1 MEGRCPAFDPPPLR
15 TLTFPSLEDLEWSRI
30 HLSEPRMQSIA
41 ESSAQPFDR
50 DPVCGMEIAPTSDTP
65 ELDYRGRRYRFC
77 AEACLGRFAAAP
89 ADYLESDDPVC
100 GMRVD
105 RALAPGVARHA
116 GQPFFFCSERC
127 RARFEAAPNAW
138 LDPSSAP
145 AHAPAPEG
153 TRYTCPMDPEVVR
166 DAPGDCPVCGMALE
180 PLVPDVSAGPGPE
193 LVDFR
198 RRLRFGAPLA
208 LALLVLEMG
217 SHLGLPFAAWLGA
230 HVHVWLQLVLAT
242 PVVVWIAG
250 PFFRRGWASLVNRS
264 PNMWTLIALGAG
276 ASYAFSVAAV
286 LAPGLFPAAVLG
298 PDGLP
303 PVYFEAAA
311 VILVLVLAGQ
321 VLELSARERTGD
333 AIRALLDLAPKSAR
347 RVREEGAAAG
357 GGEGDE
363 DVPLETVRVG
373 DRLRVRPG
381 ESVPVDGVVLDGRS
395 AVDESMLTGEPV
407 PVEKGPG
414 DPVTGGTLNRAGA
427 FTMRAEGVGADTVLA
442 RIVDLVAA
450 AQRSRAPV
458 QGLVDRVASRFVP
471 AVVAVAAIAF
481 VTWSLAGPDP
491 ALPHAMVA
499 AVSVLVIACP
509 CALGLA
515 TPMSIMVA
523 VGRGA
528 RAGVLVRDAAALE
541 SLSKADVLLVDKTG
555 TLTVGAPEL
564 TDVVAVAGGPDE
576 TEILALAAS
585 LERGSEH
592 PLASAVVSG
601 AEARGAA
608 LREVEDF
615 QAIPGR
621 GVRGRVAGRAAALG
635 NAALMRELGIDPGA
649 LDPPRER
656 LQKAGRTVML
666 LAVAGELQGLVAVS
680 DPIRPSARAA
690 LGGLRRAGL
699 RIVMATGDSP
709 RAARAIARE
718 LDIDDWRAET
728 APEDKRDLVVELQ
741 SRGRRVAMAG
751 DGINDAPAL
760 AAADT
765 AIAMG
770 DGADVAVRSAGV
782 ALVGGDL
789 LGIVRARRLAGETL
803 RNIRQNL
810 FFAFVYN
817 VAGVAVAAGALYPV
831 FGVLLSP
838 VLAAAAMSLSSVSVI
853 GNALRLQ
860 GVPLEPS
867 PRRDPG

>member
-1 MEGRCPAFDPPPLR
+1 
-15 TLTFPSLEDLEWSRI
+15 
-30 HLSEPRMQSIA
+30 MQSIA

-50 DPVCGMEIAPTSDTP
+50 DPVCGMEVAPASDTP

-77 AEACLGRFAAAP
+77 AEACLGRFVAAP
-89 ADYLESDDPVC
+89 TDYLESDDPVC

-116 GQPFFFCSERC
+116 GRSYFFCSERC
-127 RARFEAAPNAW
+127 RARFEAAPDAY

-145 AHAPAPEG
+145 APAPEG

-180 PLVPDVSAGPGPE
+180 PMVPDVSAGPGPE

-276 ASYAFSVAAV
+276 ASYAFSLAAV
-286 LAPGLFPAAVLG
+286 LAPGLFPASVLG

-311 VILVLVLAGQ
+311 VILILVLAGQ

-347 RVREEGAAAG
+347 RVREEGEGA
-357 GGEGDE
+357 GEGDE
-363 DVPLETVRVG
+363 DVPLEAVGVG

-395 AVDESMLTGEPV
+395 TVDESMLTGEPM

-414 DPVTGGTLNRAGA
+414 DPVTGGTLNRSGA
-427 FTMRAEGVGADTVLA
+427 FTLRAEGVGADTVLA
-442 RIVDLVAA
+442 RIVELVAA

-471 AVVAVAAIAF
+471 AVVAVAGIAF
-481 VTWSLAGPDP
+481 VVWSLVGPDP
-491 ALPHAMVA
+491 ALPYAVVA

-528 RAGVLVRDAAALE
+528 RAGVLIRDAAALE
-541 SLSKADVLLVDKTG
+541 SLAKSDVLLVDKTG
-555 TLTVGAPEL
+555 TLTAGAPEL
-564 TDVVAVAGGPDE
+564 TDVIAAPGGPLE
-576 TEILALAAS
+576 SEVLSLSAS

-592 PLASAVVSG
+592 PLASAIVRG
-601 AEARGAA
+601 AAARGAA
-608 LREVEDF
+608 LQEVEDF
-615 QAIPGR
+615 EAIPGR

-635 NAALMRELGIDPGA
+635 NAALMRELGIDPHG
-649 LDPPRER
+649 LDAARKR
-656 LQKAGRTVML
+656 LQGAGRTVML
-666 LAVAGELQGLVAVS
+666 LAVGGELQGLVAAS

-690 LGGLRRAGL
+690 LEALRRAGL

-709 RAARAIARE
+709 RAARTIARE
-718 LDIDDWRAET
+718 LDIDDWWAEA
-728 APEDKRDLVVELQ
+728 APEDKRNLVAELQ
-741 SRGRRVAMAG
+741 SRGHRVVMAG
-751 DGINDAPAL
+751 DGINDAPGL

-765 AIAMG
+765 GIAMG
-770 DGADVAVRSAGV
+770 DGADVAVQSAGV

-817 VAGVAVAAGALYPV
+817 VAGIAVAAGVMYPM

-853 GNALRLQ
+853 GNALRLRRA
-860 GVPLEPS
+860 PLETS
-867 PRRDPG
+867 PRGPGVNTA

>member
-1 MEGRCPAFDPPPLR
+1 MQPTDE
-15 TLTFPSLEDLEWSRI
+15 PS
-30 HLSEPRMQSIA
+30 A
-41 ESSAQPFDR
+41 VPFAR
-50 DPVCGMEIAPTSDTP
+50 DPVCGMEVAPSAGTP
-65 ELDYRGRRYRFC
+65 PVDHRGRQYRFC
-77 AEACLGRFAAAP
+77 SEPCRRQFAAAP
-89 ADYLESDDPVC
+89 ADYLESNDPVC

-105 RALAPGVARHA
+105 RASARSVARHS
-116 GQPFFFCSERC
+116 GQAFFFCSERC
-127 RARFEAAPNAW
+127 RTRFEASPDEF
-138 LDPSSAP
+138 LEPLP
-145 AHAPAPEG
+145 AAEPMPEG
-153 TRYTCPMDPEVVR
+153 VLYTCSMDPEVVR

-180 PLVPDVSAGPGPE
+180 PMLPAPEDGPSPE

-198 RRLRFGAPLA
+198 RRLRIGIPFGLA
-208 LALLVLEMG
+208 ILVLEMG
-217 SHLGLPFAAWLGA
+217 GHLGLPLTVWLGA
-230 HVHVWLQLVLAT
+230 HLHAWLQLVLAT

-250 PFFRRGWASLVNRS
+250 PFFRRGWASVVNRS

-276 ASYAFSVAAV
+276 AAYAFSVAAV
-286 LAPGLFPAAVLG
+286 LAPGIFPAAVRG
-298 PDGLP
+298 MDGLP

-347 RVREEGAAAG
+347 RVGE
-357 GGEGDE
+357 EGDE
-363 DVPLETVRVG
+363 DVPLEAVGVG
-373 DRLRVRPG
+373 DRLLVRPG
-381 ESVPVDGVVLDGRS
+381 ESVPVDGVVLDGWS
-395 AVDESMLTGEPV
+395 TVDESMLTGEPV

-414 DPVTGGTLNRAGA
+414 DPVTGGTLNRSGA
-427 FTMRAEGVGADTVLA
+427 FTMRAEGVGGDTVLA
-442 RIVDLVAA
+442 RIVGLVAE

-458 QGLVDRVASRFVP
+458 QALVDRVASRFVP

-481 VTWSLAGPDP
+481 IAWSLLGPDP
-491 ALPHAMVA
+491 VLPLAVVA

-515 TPMSIMVA
+515 TPVSIMVA

-541 SLSKADVLLVDKTG
+541 SLAKADVLLVDKTG
-555 TLTVGAPEL
+555 TLTAGAPAL
-564 TDVVAVAGGPDE
+564 TDVIAAPGGPAERD
-576 TEILALAAS
+576 ILSLSAS
-585 LERGSEH
+585 LERASEH
-592 PLASAVVSG
+592 PLASAIV
-601 AEARGAA
+601 RGAA
-608 LREVEDF
+608 ARDAPLREVEDF
-615 QAIPGR
+615 EAIPGR

-656 LQKAGRTVML
+656 LQEAGRTVML

-680 DPIRPSARAA
+680 DPIRPSARGA
-690 LGGLRRAGL
+690 LGLLRRDGM
-699 RIVMATGDSP
+699 RIVMATGDST
-709 RAARAIARE
+709 RAARTVAGE
-718 LDIDDWRAET
+718 LDIDDWRAE
-728 APEDKRDLVVELQ
+728 ASPEDKRDLVAELQ
-741 SRGRRVAMAG
+741 SRGHRVAMAG
-751 DGINDAPAL
+751 DGINDAPGL

-765 AIAMG
+765 GIAMG

-838 VLAAAAMSLSSVSVI
+838 ILAAAAMSLSSVSVI
-853 GNALRLQ
+853 GNALRLRR
-860 GVPLEPS
+860 VPLETS
-867 PRRDPG
+867 PRDPGMNTA

>member
-1 MEGRCPAFDPPPLR
+1 
-15 TLTFPSLEDLEWSRI
+15 
-30 HLSEPRMQSIA
+30 MQSFA

-50 DPVCGMEIAPTSDTP
+50 DPVCGMEVTPTSDAP

-77 AEACLGRFAAAP
+77 AEACLGKFAADP
-89 ADYLESDDPVC
+89 TGYLESKDPVC
-100 GMRVD
+100 GMVVD
-105 RALAPGVARHA
+105 RGSARSFARHA
-116 GQPFFFCSERC
+116 GQSFFFCSERC
-127 RARFEAAPNAW
+127 RTRFEA
-138 LDPSSAP
+138 DPGAYLGPSP
-145 AHAPAPEG
+145 EPGPVTAPEG

-166 DAPGDCPVCGMALE
+166 DVPGDCPVCGMALE
-180 PLVPDVSAGPGPE
+180 PMLPAPAAGPGPE

-198 RRLRFGAPLA
+198 RRLRFGAPLG

-217 SHLGLPFAAWLGA
+217 SHLGLPFQAWLGA

-286 LAPGLFPAAVLG
+286 LAPGLFPASVLG

-347 RVREEGAAAG
+347 RVREPSKG

-363 DVPLETVRVG
+363 DVPLEAVGVG

-381 ESVPVDGVVLDGRS
+381 ESVPVDGVVLEGRS
-395 AVDESMLTGEPV
+395 TVDESMLTGEPV
-407 PVEKGPG
+407 PMEKAPG
-414 DPVTGGTLNRAGA
+414 DPVTGGTLNRSGA
-427 FTMRAEGVGADTVLA
+427 FTMRADGVGADTVLA
-442 RIVDLVAA
+442 RIVELVAA

-458 QGLVDRVASRFVP
+458 QGLVDRVSSRFVP
-471 AVVAVAAIAF
+471 AVIAVAAAAF
-481 VTWSLAGPDP
+481 AAWSLVGPDP
-491 ALPHAMVA
+491 ALPYAVVA

-528 RAGVLVRDAAALE
+528 RAGVLIRDAAALE
-541 SLSKADVLLVDKTG
+541 SLAKSDVLLVDKTG
-555 TLTVGAPEL
+555 TLTSGAPEL
-564 TDVVAVAGGPDE
+564 TDVIAVPGGPAE
-576 TEILALAAS
+576 SEILSLSAS

-592 PLASAVVSG
+592 PLASAIVGG
-601 AEARGAA
+601 AAARGAT
-608 LREVEDF
+608 LRDVEDF
-615 QAIPGR
+615 EAIPGR

-635 NAALMRELGIDPGA
+635 NATLMRELGIASGGLGA
-649 LDPPRER
+649 DRER
-656 LQKAGRTVML
+656 LQEAGRTVML
-666 LAVAGELQGLVAVS
+666 LAVGGELQGLVAVS

-690 LGGLRRAGL
+690 LGALRRAGL

-709 RAARAIARE
+709 RAARALARE
-718 LDIDDWRAET
+718 LDIDDWRAEA
-728 APEDKRDLVVELQ
+728 APEEKRNLVAELQ
-741 SRGRRVAMAG
+741 SRGHRVVMAG

-765 AIAMG
+765 GIAMG

-817 VAGVAVAAGALYPV
+817 VAGIAVAAGVLYPM

-853 GNALRLQ
+853 GNALRLR
-860 GVPLEPS
+860 GVPLERS
-867 PRRDPG
+867 SRRDRGR

>member
-1 MEGRCPAFDPPPLR
+1 
-15 TLTFPSLEDLEWSRI
+15 
-30 HLSEPRMQSIA
+30 MQSFA

-50 DPVCGMEIAPTSDTP
+50 DPVCGMEVTPTSDAP
-65 ELDYRGRRYRFC
+65 ELDYQGRRYRFC
-77 AEACLGRFAAAP
+77 AEACLGKFAADP
-89 ADYLESDDPVC
+89 TGYLESKDPVC
-100 GMRVD
+100 GMVVD
-105 RALAPGVARHA
+105 RGSARSFARHA
-116 GQPFFFCSERC
+116 GQSFFFCSERC
-127 RARFEAAPNAW
+127 RTRFEA
-138 LDPSSAP
+138 DPGAYLGPSP
-145 AHAPAPEG
+145 EPGPVTAPEG

-166 DAPGDCPVCGMALE
+166 DVPGDCPVCGMALE
-180 PLVPDVSAGPGPE
+180 PMLPAPAAGPGPE

-198 RRLRFGAPLA
+198 RRLRFGAPLG

-217 SHLGLPFAAWLGA
+217 SHLGLPFQAWLGA

-286 LAPGLFPAAVLG
+286 LAPGLFPASVLG

-347 RVREEGAAAG
+347 RVREPSKG

-363 DVPLETVRVG
+363 DVPLEAVGVG

-381 ESVPVDGVVLDGRS
+381 ESVPVDGVVLEGRS
-395 AVDESMLTGEPV
+395 TVDESMLTGEPV
-407 PVEKGPG
+407 PMEKAPG
-414 DPVTGGTLNRAGA
+414 DPVTGGTLNRSGA
-427 FTMRAEGVGADTVLA
+427 FTMRADGVGADTVLA
-442 RIVDLVAA
+442 RIVELVAA

-458 QGLVDRVASRFVP
+458 QGLVDRVSSRFVP
-471 AVVAVAAIAF
+471 AVIAVAAAAF
-481 VTWSLAGPDP
+481 AAWSLVGPDP
-491 ALPHAMVA
+491 ALPYAVVA

-528 RAGVLVRDAAALE
+528 RAGVLIRDAAALE
-541 SLSKADVLLVDKTG
+541 SLAKSDVLLVDKTG
-555 TLTVGAPEL
+555 TLTSGAPEL
-564 TDVVAVAGGPDE
+564 TDVIAAPGGPAE
-576 TEILALAAS
+576 SEILSLSAS

-592 PLASAVVSG
+592 PLASAIVGG
-601 AEARGAA
+601 AAARGAT
-608 LREVEDF
+608 LRDVEDF
-615 QAIPGR
+615 EAIPGR

-635 NAALMRELGIDPGA
+635 NATLMRELGIASGGLGA
-649 LDPPRER
+649 DRER
-656 LQKAGRTVML
+656 LQEAGRTVML
-666 LAVAGELQGLVAVS
+666 LAVGGELQGLVAVS

-690 LGGLRRAGL
+690 LGALRRAGL

-709 RAARAIARE
+709 RAARALARE
-718 LDIDDWRAET
+718 LDIDDWRAEA
-728 APEDKRDLVVELQ
+728 APEEKRNLVAELQ
-741 SRGRRVAMAG
+741 SRGHRVVMAG

-765 AIAMG
+765 GIAMG

-817 VAGVAVAAGALYPV
+817 VAGIAVAAGVLYPM

-853 GNALRLQ
+853 GNALRLR
-860 GVPLEPS
+860 GVPLERS
-867 PRRDPG
+867 SRRDRGR

>member
-1 MEGRCPAFDPPPLR
+1 
-15 TLTFPSLEDLEWSRI
+15 
-30 HLSEPRMQSIA
+30 MQSFA

-50 DPVCGMEIAPTSDTP
+50 DPVCGMEVTPTSDAP
-65 ELDYRGRRYRFC
+65 ELDYQGRRYRFC
-77 AEACLGRFAAAP
+77 AEACLGKFAADP
-89 ADYLESDDPVC
+89 TGYLESKDPVC
-100 GMRVD
+100 GMVVD
-105 RALAPGVARHA
+105 RGSARSFARHA
-116 GQPFFFCSERC
+116 GQSFFFCSERC
-127 RARFEAAPNAW
+127 RTRFEA
-138 LDPSSAP
+138 DPGAYLGPSP
-145 AHAPAPEG
+145 EPGPVTAPEG

-166 DAPGDCPVCGMALE
+166 DVPGDCPVCGMALE
-180 PLVPDVSAGPGPE
+180 PMLPAPAAGPGPE

-198 RRLRFGAPLA
+198 RRLRFGAPLG

-217 SHLGLPFAAWLGA
+217 SHLGLPFQAWLGA

-286 LAPGLFPAAVLG
+286 LAPGLFPASVLG

-347 RVREEGAAAG
+347 RVREPSKG

-363 DVPLETVRVG
+363 DVPLEAVGVG

-381 ESVPVDGVVLDGRS
+381 ESVPVDGVVLEGRS
-395 AVDESMLTGEPV
+395 TVDESMLTGEPV
-407 PVEKGPG
+407 PMEKAPG
-414 DPVTGGTLNRAGA
+414 DPVTGGTLNRSGA
-427 FTMRAEGVGADTVLA
+427 FTMRADGVGADTVLA
-442 RIVDLVAA
+442 RIVELVAA

-458 QGLVDRVASRFVP
+458 QGLVDRVSSRFVP
-471 AVVAVAAIAF
+471 AVIAVAAAAF
-481 VTWSLAGPDP
+481 AAWSLVGPDP
-491 ALPHAMVA
+491 ALPYAVVA

-528 RAGVLVRDAAALE
+528 RAGVLIRDAAALE
-541 SLSKADVLLVDKTG
+541 SLAKSDVLLVDKTG
-555 TLTVGAPEL
+555 TLTSGAPEL
-564 TDVVAVAGGPDE
+564 TDVIAVPGGPAE
-576 TEILALAAS
+576 SEILSLSAS

-592 PLASAVVSG
+592 PLASAIVGG
-601 AEARGAA
+601 AAARGAT
-608 LREVEDF
+608 LRDVEDF
-615 QAIPGR
+615 EAIPGR

-635 NAALMRELGIDPGA
+635 NATLMRELGIASGGLGA
-649 LDPPRER
+649 DRER
-656 LQKAGRTVML
+656 LQEAGRTVML
-666 LAVAGELQGLVAVS
+666 LAVGGELQGLVAVS

-690 LGGLRRAGL
+690 LGALRRAGL

-709 RAARAIARE
+709 RAARALARE
-718 LDIDDWRAET
+718 LDIDDWRAEA
-728 APEDKRDLVVELQ
+728 APEEKRNLVAELQ
-741 SRGRRVAMAG
+741 SRGHRVVMAG

-765 AIAMG
+765 GIAMG

-817 VAGVAVAAGALYPV
+817 VAGIAVAAGVLYPM

-853 GNALRLQ
+853 GNALRLR
-860 GVPLEPS
+860 GVPLERS
-867 PRRDPG
+867 SRRDRGR

>member
-1 MEGRCPAFDPPPLR
+1 
-15 TLTFPSLEDLEWSRI
+15 
-30 HLSEPRMQSIA
+30 MQSFA
-41 ESSAQPFDR
+41 ESSTQPFDR
-50 DPVCGMEIAPTSDTP
+50 DPVCGMEVTPTSDTP

-77 AEACLGRFAAAP
+77 AEACRRKFAAAP
-89 ADYLESDDPVC
+89 TGYLESNDPVC
-100 GMRVD
+100 GMSVD
-105 RALAPGVARHA
+105 RASARSFARHA
-116 GQPFFFCSERC
+116 GKPFFFCSERC
-127 RARFEAAPNAW
+127 RTRFEADPEEF
-138 LDPSSAP
+138 LDPRP
-145 AHAPAPEG
+145 EPDPVPEG
-153 TRYTCPMDPEVVR
+153 TRYTCAMCPEVVR
-166 DAPGDCPVCGMALE
+166 DAPGDCPICGMALE
-180 PLVPDVSAGPGPE
+180 PMLPAPAAGPGPE

-198 RRLRFGAPLA
+198 RRLRFGAPLG

-286 LAPGLFPAAVLG
+286 LAPGLFPASVLG

-311 VILVLVLAGQ
+311 VILVLVLVGQ
-321 VLELSARERTGD
+321 VLELAARERTGD

-347 RVREEGAAAG
+347 RVREEGEG
-357 GGEGDE
+357 SGESEE
-363 DVPLETVRVG
+363 DVPLEAVGVG

-395 AVDESMLTGEPV
+395 TVDESMLTGEPM

-414 DPVTGGTLNRAGA
+414 DPVTGGTLNRSGT
-427 FTMRAEGVGADTVLA
+427 FTLRAEGVGADTVLA
-442 RIVDLVAA
+442 RIVELVAA

-481 VTWSLAGPDP
+481 VVWSLAGPDP
-491 ALPHAMVA
+491 ALPYAVVA

-528 RAGVLVRDAAALE
+528 RAGVLIRDAAALE
-541 SLSKADVLLVDKTG
+541 SLAKSDVLLVDKTG
-555 TLTVGAPEL
+555 TLTAGAPEL
-564 TDVVAVAGGPDE
+564 TDVIAAPGGPLE
-576 TEILALAAS
+576 SEVLSLSAS

-592 PLASAVVSG
+592 PLASAIVSG
-601 AEARGAA
+601 AAARGAT

-615 QAIPGR
+615 EAIPGR

-635 NAALMRELGIDPGA
+635 NAALMRELGIESGS
-649 LDPPRER
+649 LDADRER
-656 LQKAGRTVML
+656 LQETGRTVML
-666 LAVAGELQGLVAVS
+666 LAVGGDLQGLVAAS

-690 LGGLRRAGL
+690 LRKLRRAGL

-709 RAARAIARE
+709 RAAEAIARE
-718 LDIDDWRAET
+718 LDIDDWRAEA
-728 APEDKRDLVVELQ
+728 APEDKRNLVAELR
-741 SRGRRVAMAG
+741 SRGHRVVMAG

-760 AAADT
+760 AAAD
-765 AIAMG
+765 AGIAMG

-817 VAGVAVAAGALYPV
+817 VAGVAVAAGVLYPL

-853 GNALRLQ
+853 GNALRLRR
-860 GVPLEPS
+860 VPLERS
-867 PRRDPG
+867 PRGG

>member
-1 MEGRCPAFDPPPLR
+1 MQ
-15 TLTFPSLEDLEWSRI
+15 
-30 HLSEPRMQSIA
+30 LSCHQS
-41 ESSAQPFDR
+41 ESTTAR
-50 DPVCGMEIAPTSDTP
+50 DPVCGMSVE
-65 ELDYRGRRYRFC
+65 
-77 AEACLGRFAAAP
+77 
-89 ADYLESDDPVC
+89 
-100 GMRVD
+100 
-105 RALAPGVARHA
+105 RASAQHVATHA
-116 GQPFFFCSERC
+116 GQQFFFCCERC
-127 RARFEAAPNAW
+127 RVRFEADPDAY
-138 LDPSSAP
+138 LDPSREPAP
-145 AHAPAPEG
+145 ATVPEG
-153 TRYTCPMDPEVVR
+153 TRYTCPMHPEVVS
-166 DAPGDCPVCGMALE
+166 DAPEDCPLCGMALE
-180 PLVPDVSAGPGPE
+180 PMLPDPSAGPGPE

-217 SHLGLPFAAWLGA
+217 SHLGLPFRAWLGT
-230 HVHVWLQLVLAT
+230 HVHVWLQLALAT

-276 ASYAFSVAAV
+276 ASYAFSLAAV
-286 LAPGLFPAAVLG
+286 LAPGLFPASVLG

-311 VILVLVLAGQ
+311 VILVLVLVGQ

-333 AIRALLDLAPKSAR
+333 AIRTLLDLAPKSAR
-347 RVREEGAAAG
+347 RVREEGEG
-357 GGEGDE
+357 GGGAGDRVEADE
-363 DVPLETVRVG
+363 DVPLEAVRVG

-395 AVDESMLTGEPV
+395 TVDESMLTGEPV
-407 PVEKGPG
+407 PVEKAPG
-414 DPVTGGTLNRAGA
+414 DPVTGGTLNRSGA
-427 FTMRAEGVGADTVLA
+427 FTMRADGVGADTVLA
-442 RIVDLVAA
+442 RIVELVAA

-471 AVVAVAAIAF
+471 AVVAVAAAAF
-481 VTWSLAGPDP
+481 AVWLLAGPDP
-491 ALPHAMVA
+491 ALPYAVVA

-541 SLSKADVLLVDKTG
+541 SLAKSDVLLVDKTG
-555 TLTVGAPEL
+555 TLTAGAPEL
-564 TDVVAVAGGPDE
+564 TDVVAAPGGPAE
-576 TEILALAAS
+576 SEILSFAAS

-601 AEARGAA
+601 AAARGAA

-615 QAIPGR
+615 EAVPGR

-635 NAALMRELGIDPGA
+635 NAALLCDLGIDPGG
-649 LDPPRER
+649 LDADRER

-666 LAVAGELQGLVAVS
+666 LAVGGELQGLVAAS
-680 DPIRPSARAA
+680 DPIRPSAPAA
-690 LGGLRRAGL
+690 LGKLRGAGL

-709 RAARAIARE
+709 RAARTIARE
-718 LDIDDWRAET
+718 LDIDDWRAEA
-728 APEDKRDLVVELQ
+728 APEDKRDLVAELQ
-741 SRGRRVAMAG
+741 SRGHRVAMAG

-765 AIAMG
+765 GIAMG
-770 DGADVAVRSAGV
+770 DGADVAVQSAGV

-817 VAGVAVAAGALYPV
+817 VAGVAVAAGVLYPV

-853 GNALRLQ
+853 GNALRLRRAPLESSPRGGQ
-860 GVPLEPS
+860 GVLTP
-867 PRRDPG
+867 